1 MHVYICSTCVWL
13 TILIADVLM
22 RLLGTISGGVY
33 MTRFHWKTAV
43 SHRIGCSFTR
53 IWWNSMQIPSKS
65 ARFCIQ
71 YSKLILQNR
80 IARCDRFNAY
90 LCKQQKR
97 IRNWPTRH
105 MSLEIITWQLA
116 PIRIL
121 KGQLIMN
128 TLAVFLLV
136 FISNVLAAHELNIF
150 LVFAT
155 ELAYSREMNLM
166 LTQHYL
172 ISSSSELVLRTHQSC
187 HYQRAVWRYWRR
199 KHTTPLNCAWAYHM
213 V

>member
-1 MHVYICSTCVWL
+1 MYNNYMVNYVQYLYVYICSTCVWL
-13 TILIADVLM
+13 TILMLM
-22 RLLGTISGGVY
+22 SSCGCLGQSQAAFAWR
-33 MTRFHWKTAV
+33 RFHWKTAV

-97 IRNWPTRH
+97 IRNWPNRH
-105 MSLEIITWQLA
+105 MSHEIITWQLA

-128 TLAVFLLV
+128 TLAIFLLV
-136 FISNVLAAHELNIF
+136 FISNVLTAYELNIF

-155 ELAYSREMNLM
+155 ELAYSREWIWCWPN
-166 LTQHYL
+166 
-172 ISSSSELVLRTHQSC
+172 
-187 HYQRAVWRYWRR
+187 
-199 KHTTPLNCAWAYHM
+199 TT
-213 V
+213 